1 MKSRK
6 SSIGLLIVCAVVVMA
21 FVCGQVRFEKSI
33 AEESYLYGDT
43 RTVITVLAGQS
54 TSDAGVEDMID
65 EMVEEKFPE
74 IKLEWECVDWGE
86 SFAPHMRGRL
96 AAGDAP
102 DIIIGKVQ
110 DVCTYAESGNLAPL
124 EVQGIEN
131 VDADVLDFV
140 TIDGNIYG
148 LPYNAWYQGVIY
160 NRGIFEQYHL
170 EVPRTMKE
178 LEEVVEVLEANRV
191 TPFAAH
197 FQENWKVANMTMQF
211 MINDTFRQQP
221 DWGERFERGEVSFQ
235 NNPEVVH
242 CIEQNRYIL
251 EHSWADALTIE
262 QYESD
267 RRFVEGEAAMYL
279 AGSWSLQNIGV
290 YDTSVHYGIF
300 PYPNHNGDAELIK
313 ETNMAFMVSRT
324 SAHQEIINELLEE
337 LIQNKKVMREIL
349 GFTQTYPVVSGL
361 DMFYEDGVEKD
372 IASYEEAG
380 KVVDAFI
387 GNSQLRWEFQSQ
399 LAVETQKWLRGEAAL
414 ETVLESADENRE
426 ESSSIISK

>member
-1 MKSRK
+1 MKSKK
-6 SSIGLLIVCAVVVMA
+6 SSVGLLIVCATVLAV
-21 FVCGQVRFEKSI
+21 FVCGQAVFEKSI
-33 AEESYLYGDT
+33 TEESYLYGDT

-65 EMVEEKFPE
+65 EMAAEKFPE

-86 SFAPHMRGRL
+86 NFSPQMRGRL

-124 EVQGIEN
+124 QVQGIESI
-131 VDADVLDFV
+131 DEEVLDFV
-140 TIDGNIYG
+140 TIDGSVYG

-170 EVPRTMKE
+170 EVPKTMKE
-178 LEEVVEVLEANRV
+178 LEEVVEVFEANGV

-211 MINDTFRQQP
+211 MINDVFRQQP
-221 DWGERFERGEVSFQ
+221 DWGARFGRGDVSFQ
-235 NNPEVVH
+235 NNPEVIH
-242 CIEQNRYIL
+242 CIQQNQYIL

-267 RRFVEGEAAMYL
+267 RRFAEGEAAMYL
-279 AGSWSLQNIGV
+279 AGSWSLQNIGE

-300 PYPNHNGDAELIK
+300 PYPNHNGDAGLIK
-313 ETNMAFMVSRT
+313 ETNMTFMVSRT
-324 SAHQEIINELLEE
+324 SEHQKIINELFGE

-361 DMFYEDGVEKD
+361 DMFYEDGVERD
-372 IASYEEAG
+372 IASYAEEG
-380 KVVDAFI
+380 KIVDAFI
-387 GNSQLRWEFQSQ
+387 GNSQLRWDFQSQ
-399 LAVETQKWLRGEAAL
+399 LADETEKWLRGEAGL
-414 ETVLESADENRE
+414 EDVLKSADENRE